1 MDFDK
6 EMSGFNAHYAN
17 ELKKIEL
24 ESMYF
29 NKVWDLIETL
39 EGIKP
44 IKCE

>member
-1 MDFDK
+1 MDYDK
-6 EMSGFNAHYAN
+6 AMSDSNAHYAN

-44 IKCE
+44 VKCE